1 MEEVNRVIAEYEAKT
16 GAQPFDMVTG
26 ERIGKVTRQQKE
38 VLMVHPIAGGWSY
51 QTISGQLI
59 DQSCYKMNSSNTGVD
74 HKMPS
79 GDVKDCAITCAKMGR
94 PVALLTS
101 DGKVYTVTGDLA
113 ANNNAKLVPHMSHK
127 VELTGDVTETGGT
140 MTIAATSL
148 KMISK

>member
-1 MEEVNRVIAEYEAKT
+1 VRKVCAALT
-16 GAQPFDMVTG
+16 VAAFVLALGAVAFAAT
-26 ERIGKVTRQQKE
+26 
-38 VLMVHPIAGGWSY
+38 

-59 DQSCYKMNSSNTGVD
+59 DQTCYKMNSSNTGVD

-79 GDVKDCAITCAKMGR
+79 GDVKDCATTCARMGR
-94 PVALLTS
+94 PLALLTA

-140 MTIAATSL
+140 MTIAATNL

>member
-1 MEEVNRVIAEYEAKT
+1 MRTLCVGLVV
-16 GAQPFDMVTG
+16 GAL
-26 ERIGKVTRQQKE
+26 
-38 VLMVHPIAGGWSY
+38 VLALSVSAFAAT

-59 DQSCYKMNSSNTGVD
+59 DQSCYKMNSANTGVD

-94 PVALLTS
+94 PVALLTA

-127 VELTGDVTETGGT
+127 VELTGDVSETGGT
-140 MTIAATSL
+140 MMIAATSL
-148 KMISK
+148 KMVSK

>member
-1 MEEVNRVIAEYEAKT
+1 MRKFYFGLIVTVFGLSS
-16 GAQPFDMVTG
+16 GAVAFAAT
-26 ERIGKVTRQQKE
+26 
-38 VLMVHPIAGGWSY
+38 

-59 DQSCYKMNSSNTGVD
+59 DQVCYKMNKANTGVD

-79 GDVKDCAITCAKMGR
+79 GDEANCAATCAKMGH

-113 ANNNAKLVPHMSHK
+113 ANNNAKLVPHLSHK
-127 VELTGDVTETGGT
+127 VELTGDVTEKGGA
-140 MTIAATSL
+140 MTIAATNL

>member
-1 MEEVNRVIAEYEAKT
+1 MQSLGSYGGVSVRKLLAGLTVAV
-16 GAQPFDMVTG
+16 F
-26 ERIGKVTRQQKE
+26 
-38 VLMVHPIAGGWSY
+38 VLALGTVAFAAT

-59 DQSCYKMNSSNTGVD
+59 DQICYKMNKSNTGVD

-79 GDVKDCAITCAKMGR
+79 GDEANCAATCAKMGQ

-113 ANNNAKLVPHMSHK
+113 ANNNAKLVPHLSHK
-127 VELTGDVTETGGT
+127 VELTGDVTEKDST
-140 MTIAATSL
+140 MTIAATNL

>member
-1 MEEVNRVIAEYEAKT
+1 L
-16 GAQPFDMVTG
+16 
-26 ERIGKVTRQQKE
+26 
-38 VLMVHPIAGGWSY
+38 VLALSASAFAAT

-59 DQSCYKMNSSNTGVD
+59 DQTCYKMNKSNTGVD

-79 GDVKDCAITCAKMGR
+79 GDEPNCAVTCAKMGQ
-94 PVALLTS
+94 PVALLTA

-127 VELTGDVTETGGT
+127 VELTGDVAEKGGT